1 MFVSLTHLLLDY
13 GQVLDVGQVKSEHR
27 HPHGDN
33 ASVIGGRRSSKNAQ
47 QRTHPSAM
55 TLGKQKRVQ
64 IYPRRKH
71 SPDAKTFTGRK
82 TPIGRKNTH
91 RTQEHPSDR
100 EEIIHLTSV
109 KQNVSTDAPSNY
121 RHHESRYVGQ
131 ISSDCEHIPAAVS
144 PVQATIIAVPSTVQT
159 HPHQYPAFAY
169 SPVIPTID
177 ARSIR

>member
-1 MFVSLTHLLLDY
+1 MGVSQCATVFDRPALFLKLTKRMFVSLTHLLLDY

-91 RTQEHPSDR
+91 RTQEHPSDAR
-100 EEIIHLTSV
+100 TPIGSRG
-109 KQNVSTDAPSNY
+109 NY
-121 RHHESRYVGQ
+121 PLDVGQ
-131 ISSDCEHIPAAVS
+131 AKCEHRRTQQLS
-144 PVQATIIAVPSTVQT
+144 PSRKPLCWSNKQ
-159 HPHQYPAFAY
+159 
-169 SPVIPTID
+169 
-177 ARSIR
+177 

>member
-1 MFVSLTHLLLDY
+1 
-13 GQVLDVGQVKSEHR
+13 
-27 HPHGDN
+27 
-33 ASVIGGRRSSKNAQ
+33 
-47 QRTHPSAM
+47 M
-55 TLGKQKRVQ
+55 TLSKQKRVQ

-71 SPDAKTFTGRK
+71 SPDAKTFT
-82 TPIGRKNTH
+82 GRKNTH

-144 PVQATIIAVPSTVQT
+144 PVQATIIAETITVQT